1 MRVNQRVLA
10 MFFPLAFMISV
21 LWVYFTSS
29 DHPNSGLP
37 YKFELEEKEGALS
50 VINNSKYVKEA
61 TSLSFLSQAITT
73 ATSTR
78 IRPVTAARFM
88 MSC

>member
-21 LWVYFTSS
+21 LWVYFTSP

-37 YKFELEEKEGALS
+37 YKFELEEKKVRLVLLIIQWDS
-50 VINNSKYVKEA
+50 
-61 TSLSFLSQAITT
+61 
-73 ATSTR
+73 
-78 IRPVTAARFM
+78 
-88 MSC
+88 